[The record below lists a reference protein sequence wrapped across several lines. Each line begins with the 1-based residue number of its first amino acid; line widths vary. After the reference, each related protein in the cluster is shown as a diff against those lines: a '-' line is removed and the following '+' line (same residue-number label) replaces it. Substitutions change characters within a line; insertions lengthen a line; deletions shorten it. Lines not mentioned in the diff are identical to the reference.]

1 MDYSVVN
8 RCSCIVVDE
17 AEKTR
22 VERCEGMVE
31 SRTDTTK
38 AAVSYA

>member
-31 SRTDTTK
+31 SHTGTTK